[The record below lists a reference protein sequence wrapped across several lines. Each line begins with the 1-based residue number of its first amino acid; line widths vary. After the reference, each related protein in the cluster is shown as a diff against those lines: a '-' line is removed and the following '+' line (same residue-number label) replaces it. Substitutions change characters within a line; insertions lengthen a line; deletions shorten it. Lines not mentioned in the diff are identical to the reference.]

1 MKRMEGKSTGK
12 KVKSGYGID
21 DEEDDEDP
29 EPVLEPL
36 AINYIGCYGGED
48 DFGGKEYRIILWCKH
63 SLVAL
68 DRQREEEEVHCHCSC
83 RQRWTFIRL

>member
-1 MKRMEGKSTGK
+1 MKRMEVRVPG

-21 DEEDDEDP
+21 DEDDDEDP

-48 DFGGKEYRIILWCKH
+48 D
-63 SLVAL
+63 LV
-68 DRQREEEEVHCHCSC
+68 VKS
-83 RQRWTFIRL
+83 T